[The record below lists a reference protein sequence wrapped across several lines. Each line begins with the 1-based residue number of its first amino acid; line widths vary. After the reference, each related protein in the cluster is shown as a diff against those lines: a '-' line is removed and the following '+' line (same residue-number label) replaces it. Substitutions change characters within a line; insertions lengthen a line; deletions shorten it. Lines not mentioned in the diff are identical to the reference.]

1 MRGDDGFGRAADR
14 IDRTREFGADIEL
27 VETSL
32 NSDVN
37 VAAVDVVFPVRV
49 ENSLGR
55 CGLGDPDTDHG
66 LQ

>member
-1 MRGDDGFGRAADR
+1 MCGVTTGSAEPQIGSIEPRVR
-14 IDRTREFGADIEL
+14 ADIEP